1 MSRFTQLSA
10 LRPASYL
17 PTISAPTARGAVQMR
32 AVSTNHSEV
41 PPREADKNSAKA
53 ETPDQS
59 EAPVTKQKKTQAQL
73 DEEMRLKLEE
83 FSGEGGAA
91 GMEFENGKA
100 VSMKRGVR
108 DNMFRYI

>member
-1 MSRFTQLSA
+1 MPQKEPDAS
-10 LRPASYL
+10 PAK
-17 PTISAPTARGAVQMR
+17 
-32 AVSTNHSEV
+32 H
-41 PPREADKNSAKA
+41 
-53 ETPDQS
+53 
-59 EAPVTKQKKTQAQL
+59 KKTQAEL
-73 DEEMRLKLEE
+73 DEEMRQKLEE